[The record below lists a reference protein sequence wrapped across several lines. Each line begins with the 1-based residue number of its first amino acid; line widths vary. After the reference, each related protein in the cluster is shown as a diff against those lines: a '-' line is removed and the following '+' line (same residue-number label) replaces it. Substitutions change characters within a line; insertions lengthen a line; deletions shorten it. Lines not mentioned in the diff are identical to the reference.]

1 MSPPVETFS
10 AAELPTRVLGDVNG
24 KRRKGIE
31 GLKLEECEMLE
42 ILQYSCVIQGYEK
55 GEVTRESIVQCTPI
69 ARLFRRCQ
77 DRKGSFLVETTAWE
91 GEKTEK

>member
-1 MSPPVETFS
+1 MAPPVEPWS

-42 ILQYSCVIQGYEK
+42 ILQYSCAIQGHEK
-55 GEVTRESIVQCTPI
+55 GEMTRESIVQCTPI
-69 ARLFRRCQ
+69 ARLFRR
-77 DRKGSFLVETTAWE
+77 
-91 GEKTEK
+91 

>member
-1 MSPPVETFS
+1 MSPPVEPFS

-42 ILQYSCVIQGYEK
+42 ILQYSCVVEGYEK
-55 GEVTRESIVQCTPI
+55 GEVTRESRVICKPI
-69 ARLFRRCQ
+69 ERLFRRCQ
-77 DRKGSFLVETTAWE
+77 DRKGRFLVETTAWE
-91 GEKTEK
+91 GEKKM